1 MLRIFLEVAFVII
14 VIAWVLAEVLS
25 ALGRWSDRHSNSK
38 LSTDIETDTV
48 KHPDEVDFGSLGLVF
63 AMLLLFLLLMPTA
76 VTSNGQSI
84 SLHEISDSMRA
95 SKDVATVAI
104 FVSAWKAEDPWQFWG
119 FFGGL
124 LVTVVW
130 LLRRSPALLGVAVV
144 TSSFILWLKTTGIL
158 SLGF

>member
-1 MLRIFLEVAFVII
+1 MLRSFLESAFLII

-25 ALGRWSDRHSNSK
+25 ALARWSHKHSNSER
-38 LSTDIETDTV
+38 STDSEMDTA
-48 KHPDEVDFGSLGLVF
+48 KYPDEVDFGSLGLVF

-95 SKDVATVAI
+95 SKDVGTVAI
-104 FVSAWKAEDPWQFWG
+104 FVSVWKAEDPWEFWG
-119 FFGGL
+119 FFVGL
-124 LVTVVW
+124 LVTVIW

-158 SLGF
+158 TLGF